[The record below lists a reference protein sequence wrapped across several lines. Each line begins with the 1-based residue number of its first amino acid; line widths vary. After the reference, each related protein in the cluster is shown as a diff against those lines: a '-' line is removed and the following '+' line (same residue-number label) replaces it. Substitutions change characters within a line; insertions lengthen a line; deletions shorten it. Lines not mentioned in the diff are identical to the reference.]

1 MDSVSD
7 DLRLNPDS
15 AEMERLRG
23 ELEQARVALEDMDHR
38 VAELS
43 ASNAELHE
51 RLHREMRSREAA
63 QRELEALQASQRAA
77 AAEAAPDAVLREQLS
92 TALEELYVMAEEL
105 SLAQDALR
113 QTAAPP

>member
-1 MDSVSD
+1 MDAASD
-7 DLRLNPDS
+7 AIGLTADS
-15 AEMERLRG
+15 AEIERLRS

-43 ASNAELHE
+43 AANAALHE
-51 RLHREMRSREAA
+51 RLQREVRSRELADRELQALRAA
-63 QRELEALQASQRAA
+63 QHAASPEAGP
-77 AAEAAPDAVLREQLS
+77 EAALREQLS

-113 QTAAPP
+113 ETSAPH